1 MTPDSPE
8 TWPGLQIKGSTDLL
22 DQAETLACE
31 LFDAEVLLGTARTTW
46 HDPKFI
52 HASGEPGAPELGALQ
67 IYLSQTADVTDC
79 AQRLE
84 SALRVAC
91 PDVASGP
98 WTVAP
103 LATPNADW
111 ATQWKDFYRPVAIS
125 ERLRIEPAWWGAE
138 HAEKSVAS
146 GSEAPLVVRIEPG
159 QAFGSGTH
167 ATTRVCLRLMDRVVR
182 PGMRVLDFGA
192 GSGILAFAAG
202 ALKASEVVAVEIDPE
217 TRENFEENLRLNQ
230 ALIGDAVMDHRIG
243 SSETLREGETFDLIL
258 CNSLFHRVSDHLPII
273 ARYLKADG
281 IFVYSGFLVEEREQ
295 ILDFFTRQMGMRV
308 ETERDE
314 EEWGGLVCRFPV
326 QTEN

>member
-1 MTPDSPE
+1 MTPDSSE
-8 TWPGLQIKGSTDLL
+8 TWPGLQIKGASDLL

-31 LFDAEVLLGTARTTW
+31 LFDDDVLLGTARTTW

-52 HASGEPGAPELGALQ
+52 HASGEPGAAELGALQ
-67 IYLSQTADVTDC
+67 IYLSQTADVADC

-84 SALRVAC
+84 SALHAASSEVA
-91 PDVASGP
+91 ASP
-98 WTVAP
+98 WTLAP
-103 LATPNADW
+103 LVTPHADW
-111 ATQWKDFYRPVAIS
+111 ATQWKAFYRPVAIS

-138 HAEKSVAS
+138 HVKSVPTP
-146 GSEAPLVVRIEPG
+146 GGEAPLVVRIEPG

-167 ATTRVCLRLMDRVVR
+167 ATTRVCLRLMDSVLR

-230 ALIGDAVMDHRIG
+230 SLIGDTVMDHRIG
-243 SSETLREGETFDLIL
+243 SSETLREGEMFDLIL

-273 ARYLKADG
+273 ARYLKPDG

-295 ILDFFTRQMGMRV
+295 ILDFFTRRMDMRV

-314 EEWGGLVCRFPV
+314 EEWGGLVCRFA
-326 QTEN
+326 NA